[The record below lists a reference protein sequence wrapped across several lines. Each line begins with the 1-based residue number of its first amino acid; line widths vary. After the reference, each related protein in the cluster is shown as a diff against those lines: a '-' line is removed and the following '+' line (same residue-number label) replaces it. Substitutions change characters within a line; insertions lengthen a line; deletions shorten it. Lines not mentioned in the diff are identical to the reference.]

1 MLNELTRNDVGPLT
15 AAATGTG
22 LGPISPYS
30 SEPLLVPATARAVPP
45 RTVPRTSA
53 ATDQLRVR
61 FLRTVGKPVMCSSED
76 REWRQ
81 SSVPRPSVDAQLPH
95 WSQFS
100 QTHSHPRPARTNATV
115 HRSRPLCRHLDDGAE
130 PAEVGSRPQYVK
142 KRHTVGMTRIPAAV
156 AGL

>member
-30 SEPLLVPATARAVPP
+30 SEPLLVPAAARAVPP
-45 RTVPRTSA
+45 RTVPRTRA

-76 REWRQ
+76 RQWRQ
-81 SSVPRPSVDAQLPH
+81 SRVPRPSVEAQRPH

-100 QTHSHPRPARTNATV
+100 QTHCT
-115 HRSRPLCRHLDDGAE
+115 RSRPLCRHVDDVAE
-130 PAEVGSRPQYVK
+130 PAEVGSRPQCVK
-142 KRHTVGMTRIPAAV
+142 K
-156 AGL
+156 